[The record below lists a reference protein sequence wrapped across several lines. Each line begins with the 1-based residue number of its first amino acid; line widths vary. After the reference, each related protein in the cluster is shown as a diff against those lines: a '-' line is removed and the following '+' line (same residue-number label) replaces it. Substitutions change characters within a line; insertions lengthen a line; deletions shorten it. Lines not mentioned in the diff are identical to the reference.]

1 MISFEHD
8 VWFEKFSKC
17 LTWLYVVIFQASNV
31 LFDPL
36 HNICCVDDKEI
47 PKMAGFTGIPE
58 FMERLPIQKA
68 LTNQHLIFRS
78 HIEHF

>member
-36 HNICCVDDKEI
+36 HNICCFYDKEI
-47 PKMAGFTGIPE
+47 PKMAGFTGILE
-58 FMERLPIQKA
+58 FVERLPI
-68 LTNQHLIFRS
+68 
-78 HIEHF
+78 